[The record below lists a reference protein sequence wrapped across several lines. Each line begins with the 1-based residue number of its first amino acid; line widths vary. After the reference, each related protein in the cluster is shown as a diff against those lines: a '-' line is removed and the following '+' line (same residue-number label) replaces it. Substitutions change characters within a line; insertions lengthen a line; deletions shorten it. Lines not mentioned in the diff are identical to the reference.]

1 MATMGEG
8 CRSVAQNMEIDVSDT
23 NPIESAIPSPVTNK
37 VQVAVRVR
45 PMSNKEE
52 ADESNQCCVSVSSDG
67 KQVRMGMDQ
76 IFTFDQVFSATAGQE
91 DIFKTS
97 AEPMLVDLFNGYN
110 VTLMAYGQT
119 GSGKTYTMGS
129 DKDQDQSC
137 LGIIPRI
144 LSNIFER
151 VDQLAETHE
160 ISLKC
165 SLLEIY
171 QDKIRDLLENVPCA
185 VTTSGTR
192 GKSLEPRIDAK
203 GSVNVDGLHHAP
215 LQTSAEA
222 MQVLVEGLEKRQVG
236 STDMNAVS
244 SRSHA
249 VFAVEL
255 DLCPREG
262 TDLNGL
268 ESSLK
273 SAFTAKLT
281 FVDLAGSERLK
292 RTNATGSRMAEGI
305 AINQGLSCLGAVINA
320 LAVNRG
326 HIPYRDHKLTLLLK
340 DALGGNSRTLF
351 MACLSPAQTNFSET
365 LSSLRYA
372 NKVKA
377 IKNKAVVNRSEAEEK
392 MHRMRLHIDALA
404 RAYVKEKFG
413 GGFGCSD
420 EDISDLLLQERV
432 KNDLENIREKGM
444 VMTSTMTFKTSSS
457 SFTPKTTQG
466 SRSFFDA
473 IGKSTSSRSLLGRG
487 RSNSTVST
495 CSTMSAQ
502 SKNSAILASRST
514 SRIAEAAEVARQAR
528 QALDIS
534 AAQEEMDFLDQE
546 LKNARKDAQ
555 ETEELEAVE
564 GAINENAANIASKE
578 RILQKIRDDLVE
590 FQTLQKEHC
599 ELALKVESNEKE
611 YAELQAQLAEA
622 EQEMLQAKAN
632 NVANNGGKRQK
643 LREQLEIKQKRIN
656 QLNSNLRAKVAK
668 LNSLKKTT
676 GTRSKIEEELRELKS
691 KNVDMK
697 RRKAQREKEIRA
709 DRKARALELA
719 KQTKLLSGTQRKLQK
734 VQSKGKHKDAQLDR
748 RAKQIAKLTSQLK
761 KAKKQTMA
769 LAKRKLAQHTKR
781 EERKAGRLNS
791 NASAQHSLDRAH
803 DVVHARRLQ
812 AQAVAKLQDLYR
824 QQDRIL
830 NSALAT
836 AHNAGSNDDASE
848 VEIQDIENRIS
859 HQTSILQDSTAHAE
873 QCLSGLVGKSSALK
887 IVLDGIT
894 AELAEKTEEGAT
906 LHADI
911 RRKARRIEKLSG
923 YKDKLE
929 KEKIHWAGQAKSF
942 KRKFEEVEKEF
953 KASKRGS
960 WKLSKKRSMSQDTG
974 EHEESPY
981 KKHKGSRTV
990 RAMMSGRRQSKKTG
1004 SRRQSLGGLRGS
1016 SSNSAAQKASF
1027 SSGLKT
1033 LKEMIGTP
1041 MAICGNSEV
1050 DEEAGEDADT
1060 FDDENGFAKNAEWN
1074 GDNGDKLFGNDW
1086 GSSGVAD
1093 MKPPKS
1099 VKRKSKR
1106 TASRRASLCIAALTP
1121 GRKGAGTFHIEAAR
1135 GKIAQ
1140 KAERERLKKIQDE
1153 LEAKEANRRMSV
1165 MGTLRGA
1172 ASRAERTGQGNS
1184 NLRNFG
1190 RSRAKRDRLSTG
1202 SSNSS
1207 RSSS

>member
-1 MATMGEG
+1 
-8 CRSVAQNMEIDVSDT
+8 
-23 NPIESAIPSPVTNK
+23 
-37 VQVAVRVR
+37 
-45 PMSNKEE
+45 
-52 ADESNQCCVSVSSDG
+52 
-67 KQVRMGMDQ
+67 MGMDQ

-137 LGIIPRI
+137 L
-144 LSNIFER
+144 
-151 VDQLAETHE
+151 VDQLAETRE

-192 GKSLEPRIDAK
+192 GKR
-203 GSVNVDGLHHAP
+203 SVNVDGLHHAP

-249 VFAVEL
+249 VFA
-255 DLCPREG
+255 
-262 TDLNGL
+262 
-268 ESSLK
+268 SSLK

-413 GGFGCSD
+413 
-420 EDISDLLLQERV
+420 
-432 KNDLENIREKGM
+432 
-444 VMTSTMTFKTSSS
+444 
-457 SFTPKTTQG
+457 
-466 SRSFFDA
+466 
-473 IGKSTSSRSLLGRG
+473 
-487 RSNSTVST
+487 
-495 CSTMSAQ
+495 
-502 SKNSAILASRST
+502 
-514 SRIAEAAEVARQAR
+514 AEAAEVARQAR

-555 ETEELEAVE
+555 ETEELEA
-564 GAINENAANIASKE
+564 
-578 RILQKIRDDLVE
+578 
-590 FQTLQKEHC
+590 
-599 ELALKVESNEKE
+599 
-611 YAELQAQLAEA
+611 A